1 MALPRIPGGRA
12 LGSAPLVA
20 ASALA
25 LVALT
30 APAANGAAPMAY
42 FSIGPDVY
50 RAVLDGTS
58 PAERVTGT
66 SHSLYIRGIALDPAH
81 GRLFTSRASNPAIET
96 ASLTPGDALAV
107 VPVSSPGLANPGG
120 ISIDP
125 TAGRIYWG
133 TEGVVGNTGNVL
145 SADVTGANTTTI
157 GTPGTGD
164 KRVLGLAVDP
174 GTHTVW
180 WPQYTPSPAINWT
193 RTDGS
198 AHGTLDTTGASLN
211 APKAIAI
218 SHRSDRVYWANFL
231 NIGSASLSGGGGTD
245 FPSAMGPGGVAVD
258 DAAGHLYWMETANI
272 TQEVAIKRTGLDGQG
287 TVSVTPP
294 GPPAGGT
301 DGLALLWAPVQA
313 TGTTLTG
320 TGALGDTL
328 ACSAATWAGDAPES
342 FAFRAPATTTVQ
354 WARDGQ
360 PIAAATD
367 ATYRVTEAGRYTCLT
382 IATNAAGSTTAT
394 SDGIAVSAPTPAT
407 PGTPSGGGNTAVGRL
422 SARWTLRGR
431 AVTTTFRVPTGANR
445 FAITATRRGSRSAP
459 ARGRCRVG
467 GTARARAVTCSL
479 RLAKGSW
486 TATVTASR
494 GSTPVSRTSRTI
506 TVRTLR

>member
-1 MALPRIPGGRA
+1 MALPRIPRGRA
-12 LGSAPLVA
+12 LGSAPLIA
-20 ASALA
+20 GGALA

-30 APAANGAAPMAY
+30 APAANAAAPMAY

-50 RAVLDGTS
+50 RAVLDGSS
-58 PAERVTGT
+58 PAEHVTGT
-66 SHSLYIRGIALDPAH
+66 TDSLFFRGIALDPAR
-81 GRLFTSRASNPAIET
+81 GRFFTSRASNPGIEV
-96 ASLTPGDALAV
+96 APLAPGGSLAAV
-107 VPVSSPGLANPGG
+107 AVGSPGLNNPGG

-125 TAGRIYWG
+125 GAGKIYWG
-133 TEGVVGNTGNVL
+133 TEGGGTNGNLLEATM
-145 SADVTGANTTTI
+145 TGAGTSVI
-157 GTPGTGD
+157 GTPNTND
-164 KRVLGLAVDP
+164 KRVLGITVDP
-174 GTHTVW
+174 STHTVW
-180 WPQYTPSPAINWT
+180 WAQYTPSPAINWT

-198 AHGTLDTTGASLN
+198 ARGTLDTTGASLN

-218 SHRSDRVYWANFL
+218 SHRSERVYWANFF

-245 FPSAMGPGGVAVD
+245 FPTAMGPGGVAVD

-272 TQEVAIKRTGLDGQG
+272 TQDVAIKRTGLDGQG

-294 GPPAGGT
+294 GLPAGGT
-301 DGLALLWAPVQA
+301 DGLALLWAPVEA
-313 TGTTLTG
+313 TATTLTG
-320 TGALGDTL
+320 TAALGDTL

-360 PIAAATD
+360 SIAGATG

-382 IATNAAGSTTAT
+382 IATNAAGATTAT
-394 SDGIAVSAPTPAT
+394 SDGITIAAPTPAT
-407 PGTPSGGGNTAVGRL
+407 PGTPSGSGDAAVGRL
-422 SARWTLRGR
+422 SARWTMRGR

-445 FAITATRRGSRSAP
+445 FAITATRRGSRGAP
-459 ARGRCRVG
+459 AKGRCRLG

-506 TVRTLR
+506 TVPR